1 MKILALDSATE
12 ACSVA
17 LNLEG
22 EIVEHFQ
29 LLPRRHSRELL
40 GMVDNLLQKQGI
52 SRFDLDALAFGRGPG
67 AFTGLR
73 IAAAMVQG
81 LAFAIEKPV
90 VEVSTLRALAQ
101 EGFRE
106 HQANAVLAAIDAR
119 MGEVY
124 WGAFREQDGLMQPVM
139 EEQVVAPEK
148 VVLPG
153 GVFGGEQS
161 WLGMGTGWQ
170 FEDQL
175 AAKVVK
181 CYPEAYPRAADIAI
195 LAAADFNQG
204 LAVSAEQARPVY
216 LRDKVALKKSE
227 RS

>member
-17 LNLEG
+17 LNLDG
-22 EIVEHFQ
+22 EIVEHFE

-40 GMVDNLLQKQGI
+40 GMVDNLLKKQAV
-52 SRFDLDALAFGRGPG
+52 SLSDLDALAFGCGPG

-81 LAFAIEKPV
+81 LAFAIDKPV
-90 VEVSTLRALAQ
+90 VAVSTLRALAQ
-101 EGFRE
+101 EGFRV
-106 HQANAVLAAIDAR
+106 HQSNAVLAAIDAR

-124 WGAFREQDGLMQPVM
+124 WGAFKEENGLMQPEI
-139 EEQVVAPEK
+139 EERVIVPEK
-148 VVLPG
+148 VVLPDG
-153 GVFGGEQS
+153 KEN

-175 AAKVVK
+175 AAKAVK
-181 CYPEAYPRAADIAI
+181 CFPEAYPRAADIAI
-195 LAAADFNQG
+195 LAAADFNEG
-204 LAVSAEQARPVY
+204 LSVPAEQARPVY

-227 RS
+227 R